1 MVSDRL
7 LRVNH
12 TDALRALMASRTIP
26 GLALAVIANG
36 QIVQHYVLGITQ
48 QTATPLTESSLF
60 QAASL
65 SKPLFAYGVLR
76 LWQQG
81 VLDLDIPLT
90 VLAPGVY
97 TDSNIADITARQV
110 LSHTTGFPNWW
121 ETPDTGSRLPLATPG
136 TRFGYSGEGYE
147 YLQRAIE
154 RMIGQPLHVF
164 LHQTVLAP
172 LRMQV
177 SRFGWGVDAAGIA
190 LLDADGIAMPHGDR
204 MIASAAWSLLT
215 TATDYARLLIAI
227 LHPAAHIQHNLNAAS
242 IAAMLTPLVLVGQH
256 TSLMW
261 SMGWGLQQT
270 AAGLSF
276 WHWGGPQNGYAS
288 YAVGFPDQQIGV
300 VVLTNGEEGH
310 SVCEAIAQL
319 VLDMPEVAHPAFR
332 WILPTEEWRPDGSR

>member
-154 RMIGQPLHVF
+154 RMIGQPLVF
-164 LHQTVLAP
+164 VNRKGSHLIIEKGAIV
-172 LRMQV
+172 RM
-177 SRFGWGVDAAGIA
+177 R
-190 LLDADGIAMPHGDR
+190 
-204 MIASAAWSLLT
+204 
-215 TATDYARLLIAI
+215 
-227 LHPAAHIQHNLNAAS
+227 
-242 IAAMLTPLVLVGQH
+242 
-256 TSLMW
+256 
-261 SMGWGLQQT
+261 
-270 AAGLSF
+270 
-276 WHWGGPQNGYAS
+276 
-288 YAVGFPDQQIGV
+288 YAVRSSKREPFDHRKGSHALGKRTHMTLALPTQ
-300 VVLTNGEEGH
+300 
-310 SVCEAIAQL
+310 CAIAHPIHRNIPFTPSRRRIFRG
-319 VLDMPEVAHPAFR
+319 DM
-332 WILPTEEWRPDGSR
+332 